1 MATPATRDFSFKWA
15 YMNPS
20 DTIMKYTSTV
30 NIPIWNYA
38 KLQKIVVTN
47 SNNTD
52 LNFIFF
58 DKSRKETNPAIS
70 TVSSLNLH
78 NELLNFQRL
87 SFTAASTGGP
97 IGTMY
102 GQAYSNMEYLQIISY
117 NLDIRWTFYQKRSFI
132 VTYTY
137 DYFEYVTPKSINLP
151 LQFIFNNY
159 NFTASDVT
167 QYKTMGY
174 TADEL
179 IKAGLKFSQLLGGYN
194 IMDELFP
201 ALCKLYSDI
210 DVQFIDAINS
220 LKNNITQLRYE
231 NNVLTDENSGLNT
244 ECAKLNANN
253 EKLTD
258 EISVLKDENRVLTDE
273 NSGLNNE
280 CAKLNANNEK
290 LTDEISVLKD
300 ENTELAGKNNNLNN
314 QYNTLTTENNST
326 TNDNTTLNKTN
337 ITVNNTNIIVNNTNI
352 LLKDTNNILKNTNNT
367 LKETNTIL
375 HTTNTILTTENN
387 RIRILPSSR
396 WRWAVQQ
403 VIKLHNISSG

>member
-1 MATPATRDFSFKWA
+1 MATPATVDFSFKWA
-15 YMNPS
+15 YINTSYKTMQ
-20 DTIMKYTSTV
+20 YTSTV

-47 SNNTD
+47 SINN
-52 LNFIFF
+52 LLKFVVF
-58 DKSRKETNPAIS
+58 DKNRGTNNPAIS
-70 TVSSLNLH
+70 TVSSLNLQG
-78 NELLNFQRL
+78 ELFKLENL
-87 SFTAASTGGP
+87 YASGD
-97 IGTMY
+97 IRYDKLY
-102 GQAYSNMEYLQIISY
+102 GQAYIKMDYLKIMNSNLEIGWLNYV
-117 NLDIRWTFYQKRSFI
+117 DRSFI

-201 ALCKLYSDI
+201 ALCKSYSDI
-210 DVQFIDAINS
+210 DVEFIAAIDT
-220 LKNNITQLRYE
+220 LKNNTTQLRYE
-231 NNVLTDENSGLNT
+231 NNVLAG
-244 ECAKLNANN
+244 
-253 EKLTD
+253 
-258 EISVLKDENRVLTDE
+258 E

-337 ITVNNTNIIVNNTNI
+337 ITVNNTNI

>member
-1 MATPATRDFSFKWA
+1 MATPATVDFSFKWA
-15 YMNPS
+15 YINTSYKTMQ
-20 DTIMKYTSTV
+20 YTSTV

-47 SNNTD
+47 SINN
-52 LNFIFF
+52 LLKFVVF
-58 DKSRKETNPAIS
+58 DKNRGTNNPAIS
-70 TVSSLNLH
+70 TVSSLNLQG
-78 NELLNFQRL
+78 ELFKLENL
-87 SFTAASTGGP
+87 YASGD
-97 IGTMY
+97 IRYDKLY
-102 GQAYSNMEYLQIISY
+102 GQAYIKMDYLKIMNSNLEIGWLNYV
-117 NLDIRWTFYQKRSFI
+117 DRSFI

-201 ALCKLYSDI
+201 ALCKSYSDI
-210 DVQFIDAINS
+210 DVEFIAAIDT
-220 LKNNITQLRYE
+220 LKNNTTQLRYE
-231 NNVLTDENSGLNT
+231 NNVLAGENSGLNN

-337 ITVNNTNIIVNNTNI
+337 ITVNNTNI